1 MKRLAIKRDENGRC
15 EKYVFPG
22 GYPIYYICADGG
34 ILCPNCVDVEREL
47 IDSADEC
54 DRQWMVIGQEINY
67 EDDQL
72 YCDNCN
78 KRIKPAYSD

>member
-1 MKRLAIKRDENGRC
+1 MRKLAFRRDEKGCC

-22 GYPIYYICADGG
+22 GYPVYYVCADGG
-34 ILCPNCVDVEREL
+34 ILCPDCVDSEQAL
-47 IDSADEC
+47 IDVADEH